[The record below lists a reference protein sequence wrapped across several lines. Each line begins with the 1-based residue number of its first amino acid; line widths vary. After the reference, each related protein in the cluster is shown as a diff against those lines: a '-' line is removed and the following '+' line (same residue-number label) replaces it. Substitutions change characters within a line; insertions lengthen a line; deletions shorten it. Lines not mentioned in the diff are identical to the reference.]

1 MKITSVKTNVEGME
15 DIIPV
20 LMPLDEIGS
29 GDACLYKWY
38 GRCRDPVY
46 DTGGRYLA
54 SIIDISGK

>member
-29 GDACLYKWY
+29 GDVRA
-38 GRCRDPVY
+38 
-46 DTGGRYLA
+46 
-54 SIIDISGK
+54 